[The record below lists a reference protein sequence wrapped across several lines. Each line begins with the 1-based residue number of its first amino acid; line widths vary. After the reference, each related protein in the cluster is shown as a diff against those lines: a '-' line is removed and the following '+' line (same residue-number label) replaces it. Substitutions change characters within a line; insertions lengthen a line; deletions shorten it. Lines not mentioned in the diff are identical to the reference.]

1 MSADNRQRT
10 LLILAGAVIAL
21 LLGDRMVYQP
31 LTKGWKARSE
41 RIAELEKSIQKGEAL
56 AKRGAALERRW
67 REMQTNTLPSEVSAA
82 ESQVL
87 RGFERWSDGVG
98 ITISSLQPQWKR
110 GDDENYMT
118 LEYRA
123 DAAGTTEALAK
134 FLYNLEKDPMGLR
147 VESMQ
152 LLSRDERGQ
161 NISLGLVVS
170 GLLLNVTE
178 E

>member
-1 MSADNRQRT
+1 MNPANRQRL
-10 LLILAGAVIAL
+10 LLILAGTVIAL
-21 LLGDRMVYQP
+21 LLGDRMILQP
-31 LTKGWKARSE
+31 LLRGWKERAA
-41 RIAELEKSIQKGEAL
+41 RIAELEKQITQGKAL
-56 AKRGAALERRW
+56 LDRADSLQTRW
-67 REMQTNTLPSEVSAA
+67 HLMETNTLPAEISGA
-82 ESQVL
+82 ESQLL
-87 RGFERWSDGVG
+87 RGFERWSAGTS

-110 GDDENYMT
+110 NEDDYMT

-123 DAAGTTEALAK
+123 DAAGTTESLAR

-152 LLSRDERGQ
+152 LISRDDRGQ

-170 GLLLNVTE
+170 GLLLNPPE